1 MVLPPPALAQVTCT
15 AWSLQ
20 VTLEEAAVQRTSERP
35 GRLATVDRSVPC
47 WRLSSS
53 LRSLDMK
60 GRPVSNLRGR
70 LKA

>member
-20 VTLEEAAVQRTSERP
+20 VTMEEAAVQRTSESP

-47 WRLSSS
+47 SS
-53 LRSLDMK
+53 LCRLDMK

-70 LKA
+70 LNA